1 VSTQTLVE
9 GAAAPS
15 GAHAFLDVRDLRI
28 HFPTDDGLV
37 KAVDGLTFSL
47 EKGRTLGIVGE
58 SGSGKSVTSL
68 GILGLHKGT
77 KARISGE
84 IWLGGDELV
93 AASKEQV
100 RQLRGDRMAMIFQD
114 PLSALHPY
122 YTVGYQIA
130 EAYRV
135 HNDVTKKA
143 AKARAI
149 EMLDRVG
156 IPTPDKRVDDYPHQ
170 FSGGMRQRAMIAM
183 ALSCNPEL
191 LIADEPTTA
200 LDVTVQAQ
208 ILELMTDLQKE
219 FGSAIILITHDLGV
233 VAEVADDILVMYAG
247 RGAEY
252 APVNEIFYRP
262 EHPYTF
268 GLLSSVTRMDRI
280 RQDRLNPI
288 KGAPPSLINVPSG
301 CAFHPRCPYEPLT
314 GGLGST
320 VRPELTPTTG
330 RPDHLVSC
338 HLSPAERQ
346 RLFTEEVAPHL

>member
-1 VSTQTLVE
+1 VSSVLVE
-9 GAAAPS
+9 GQAAPRS
-15 GAHAFLDVRDLRI
+15 APQAFLDVRDFKV

-37 KAVDGLTFSL
+37 KSVDGLSFKL
-47 EKGRTLGIVGE
+47 EKGQTLGIVGE

-77 KARISGE
+77 RAKISGE

-93 AASKEQV
+93 SASLDQV
-100 RQLRGDRMAMIFQD
+100 RSMRGDRMAMIFQD

-122 YTVGYQIA
+122 FTVGAQIA

-135 HNDVTKKA
+135 HNNVDKKG
-143 AKARAI
+143 ARRRAV

-156 IPTPDKRVDDYPHQ
+156 IPQPDKRLDDYPHQ

-208 ILELMTDLQKE
+208 ILELMSDLQKE

-247 RGAEY
+247 RSVEY
-252 APVNEIFYRP
+252 GSVEDIFYRP
-262 EHPYTF
+262 EHPYAW
-268 GLLSSVTRMDRI
+268 GLLNSVTRL
-280 RQDRLNPI
+280 DRLRQERLQPI
-288 KGAPPSLINVPSG
+288 AGSPPSLINVPSG
-301 CAFHPRCPYEPLT
+301 CAFHPRCPYCPLT
-314 GGLGST
+314 NGLGE
-320 VRPELTPTTG
+320 REYPPLKEATPG
-330 RPDHLVSC
+330 HLVAC
-338 HLSPAERQ
+338 HLPHEERERIWVEEISPK
-346 RLFTEEVAPHL
+346 L